1 MQENLILIS
10 YLITIL
16 IVINYII
23 YFLGCIWNYLFKVDD
38 RYDKMYDFIEK
49 NKYDDTFIDILKEF
63 YFVNLKPDLG
73 NLVEIVENSWKGKN
87 GYISRIYDDQTFD
100 ICIPKYL
107 NYGNVPKPNRTIKKK
122 INEIKLT

>member
-1 MQENLILIS
+1 
-10 YLITIL
+10 
-16 IVINYII
+16 
-23 YFLGCIWNYLFKVDD
+23 
-38 RYDKMYDFIEK
+38 MYDFIEK